1 MREIKMNGKVYFSRQ
16 YSNTLSDM
24 VDDGI
29 VDKGR
34 LIRDLINW
42 MSEDDIRDF
51 MIANQYV
58 ETDYEDEYDDEED
71 EE

>member
-1 MREIKMNGKVYFSRQ
+1 MREYANKLIE
-16 YSNTLSDM
+16 M

-42 MSEDDIRDF
+42 MSEDDIHDF
-51 MIANQYV
+51 MIANEYV
-58 ETDYEDEYDDEED
+58 DSEYEDENEE
-71 EE
+71 

>member
-1 MREIKMNGKVYFSRQ
+1 MRVYTIK
-16 YSNTLSDM
+16 LIDM
-24 VDDGI
+24 VDDGFL
-29 VDKGR
+29 DKGR

-51 MIANQYV
+51 MIANEYV
-58 ETDYEDEYDDEED
+58 DSEYEDDEYEED

>member
-1 MREIKMNGKVYFSRQ
+1 MNGKVYFSRQ
-16 YSNTLSDM
+16 YSNALSEM
-24 VDDGI
+24 VDDGV

-51 MIANQYV
+51 MIANEYV
-58 ETDYEDEYDDEED
+58 DSDYDDEDEED